1 MKNFLFV
8 LSLIIASALPFAA
21 CASAPTAEI
30 DATKGALASVQ
41 TDDVRTYAPDSLKT
55 AEEELNSALAEVQTQ
70 DSKFALSRDYKP
82 STDMLKKAKDLAEK
96 AQSEAQANKAKAKG
110 DAETLIASLSP
121 LIDEAKN
128 ALAKAPKGKDTKAD
142 IEAMQGDLTLAE
154 EAMNEANTAM
164 AGEKYMDALTK
175 ANSAKEKA
183 SAVIEQVKAAQEKTK
198 GRR

>member
-1 MKNFLFV
+1 MKSILFV
-8 LSLIIASALPFAA
+8 LSLIIASALLFAA
-21 CASAPTAEI
+21 CGSAPTAEI
-30 DATKGALASVQ
+30 DATKGAVAAVQ
-41 TDDVRTYAPDSLKT
+41 TDDVRTYAPESLKT
-55 AEEELNSALAEVQTQ
+55 AEEGLSSALAEVQTQ
-70 DSKFALSRDYKP
+70 DSKFALSRDYKQ

-128 ALAKAPKGKDTKAD
+128 TLAKAPKGKDTKAD
-142 IEAMQGDLTLAE
+142 IEAMQGDLVLAE
-154 EAMNEANTAM
+154 EAMNEANTAL

-183 SAVIEQVKAAQEKTK
+183 SAVIEQVKAAQEKAR